1 MEIDGFWLL
10 VEQSRGSDAE
20 RAQALTDSLTSLGKD
35 EIVDFE
41 NHLNRSVSQL
51 MSFDHLAAHFMIQSY
66 TSDDTFRDFQAWLVM
81 QGRERFEN
89 AQKNVSSIA
98 DWLDRDSVEDIDGS
112 VYVTLAS
119 SAYELAG
126 GDEDDFYDQVEFPDD
141 VDFEMDWPESPE
153 GFETR
158 WPTLYRKFWNAE
170 RIRELHAG

>member
-66 TSDDTFRDFQAWLVM
+66 TEPPRESRRLV
-81 QGRERFEN
+81 G
-89 AQKNVSSIA
+89 VSHA
-98 DWLDRDSVEDIDGS
+98 AM
-112 VYVTLAS
+112 AS
-119 SAYELAG
+119 S
-126 GDEDDFYDQVEFPDD
+126 
-141 VDFEMDWPESPE
+141 
-153 GFETR
+153 R
-158 WPTLYRKFWNAE
+158 CC
-170 RIRELHAG
+170 